1 MRTSEPKAA
10 LCLRET
16 GARRRPCAWLSPM
29 MILTNKVSHIN
40 ELFFHQLQ
48 QKLSTYF
55 IIRKQAVLL
64 QHIIPEWDLDPKP
77 PNPETVPFPTEL
89 SA

>member
-1 MRTSEPKAA
+1 MRMDEPNDN
-10 LCLRET
+10 
-16 GARRRPCAWLSPM
+16 
-29 MILTNKVSHIN
+29 TNNVSHIN
-40 ELFFHQLQ
+40 ELFFRQLQ

-89 SA
+89 SSWMCSAFRSIILHYTSW